1 MHFKHLLKGLT
12 IGTPILAAAVLTACH
27 SESDIVGKYVNPNN
41 PKQTLTISPMKSY
54 VGENDG
60 KPYYELH
67 ESKPCGYRYNR
78 DSVNF
83 KNGKLTNINTGEKVA
98 SVDGDQI
105 TIDLD
110 GCSITYK
117 KVDD

>member
-41 PKQTLTISPMKSY
+41 PQQTLTVSPMKSY

-67 ESKPCGYRYNR
+67 ESKPCGYRPNR
-78 DSVNF
+78 ISVNF
-83 KNGKLTNINTGEKVA
+83 DNNKLTSINNDEQVGGVN
-98 SVDGDQI
+98 GDQI
-105 TIDLD
+105 TIDTL

-117 KVDD
+117 KIDD

>member
-41 PKQTLTISPMKSY
+41 PKQILIIKQMKDMTGINNGRPLFHLKQNFDCDNYPS
-54 VGENDG
+54 
-60 KPYYELH
+60 
-67 ESKPCGYRYNR
+67 
-78 DSVNF
+78 SVTADLKDN
-83 KNGKLTNINTGEKVA
+83 KLININTDKVNA
-98 SVDGDQI
+98 VVSDGV
-105 TIDLD
+105 IDLNAY